1 MSQLRSIRELRQHV
15 YLLIND
21 LEHIMIERIMTY
33 TDISEEHLQVIE
45 SHHLQVESALSDFY
59 TYLLECENQ
68 YLEDI
73 QGELNPECKTLL
85 ALQLATSE
93 RYVAALID
101 QFENYQK
108 RQNEYP
114 RTIIFDFTRNEDNI
128 ASRESIPLN
137 S

>member
-1 MSQLRSIRELRQHV
+1 MILEESVSRPDRRKINFLFNASGNSGKSILAD
-15 YLLIND
+15 Y
-21 LEHIMIERIMTY
+21 M
-33 TDISEEHLQVIE
+33 
-45 SHHLQVESALSDFY
+45 
-59 TYLLECENQ
+59 
-68 YLEDI
+68 
-73 QGELNPECKTLL
+73 ELNPECKTLL

-108 RQNEYP
+108 RHNEYP